1 MNTITIRTDEAS
13 EMACVDLND
22 KCVMMGN
29 FWDFHPNCMGIR
41 EYGDFNSYTQLAMAI
56 QKKVGGV
63 ITYDFT
69 WRYDE

>member
-1 MNTITIRTDEAS
+1 MNTITIRTDEAC
-13 EMACVDLND
+13 EMACVELNG
-22 KCVMMGN
+22 KCIMMGN

-56 QKKVGGV
+56 QNKVGGNIV
-63 ITYDFT
+63 YDFT

>member
-1 MNTITIRTDEAS
+1 MNNITIRTDEAS
-13 EMACVDLND
+13 EMALVELND
-22 KCVMMGN
+22 KCIMMGN

-56 QKKVGGV
+56 QKKLGGT

-69 WRYDE
+69 WRYGE